1 MCVCNVPY
9 LLNVACP
16 LNKVLPSSMLRCYSH
31 TYTRTHA
38 RMQLATRHA
47 TPGGVLMVSNGRGN
61 NACRKFK
68 RNIYTLACLPFEQA
82 VPMLSDARLP
92 AVEHLLSWHF
102 AGPPGQYSPQSP
114 GRYRRTD
121 LLIGTALSLQASTV
135 LGHQVGTDVQ
145 TCWLEIISWL
155 EQSSV
160 SRSVQ
165 CSRLEQPS
173 FIRCAVSLIHQ
184 VRAVSLIHQVRAV
197 SLIHQVLCS
206 LPAVI
211 RCVQSP
217 CCHGTLWAPPVNVA
231 LCSGGGI

>member
-121 LLIGTALSLQASTV
+121 LLVRNYFLVRTVLSLQVSTV
-135 LGHQVGTDVQ
+135 LKVRAALIHQVCSLPHSSGTCSLPHSSGTVQ
-145 TCWLEIISWL
+145 SPC
-155 EQSSV
+155 
-160 SRSVQ
+160 
-165 CSRLEQPS
+165 C
-173 FIRCAVSLIHQ
+173 HQ
-184 VRAVSLIHQVRAV
+184 VRAVSLLSWHVVGPPGQCSPLLWWWYITYIWWYVCILMVYNLYLVVYKGYAV
-197 SLIHQVLCS
+197 T
-206 LPAVI
+206 
-211 RCVQSP
+211 R
-217 CCHGTLWAPPVNVA
+217 
-231 LCSGGGI
+231 